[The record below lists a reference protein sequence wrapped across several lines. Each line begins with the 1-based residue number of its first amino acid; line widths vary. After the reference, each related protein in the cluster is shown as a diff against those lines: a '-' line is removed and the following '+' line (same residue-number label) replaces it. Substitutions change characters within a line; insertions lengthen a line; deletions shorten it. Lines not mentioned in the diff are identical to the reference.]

1 MRLTWRCLVIMC
13 SVVFGEVYQHLMLT
27 VKHGGGEVMV
37 WAYFV
42 AMGSG
47 QHEVIELTMTSL
59 YTKILLKYEAICHA
73 SKLAETELYNRIMI
87 PSRAAE

>member
-1 MRLTWRCLVIMC
+1 M
-13 SVVFGEVYQHLMLT
+13 FGENQVYQHLMLT
-27 VKHGGGEVMV
+27 VKHSSGGVMV

-47 QHEVIELTMTSL
+47 QHEVIELTTSL

-73 SKLAETELYNRIMI
+73 AKLAETELHNRIMI
-87 PSRAAE
+87 PSSAVE